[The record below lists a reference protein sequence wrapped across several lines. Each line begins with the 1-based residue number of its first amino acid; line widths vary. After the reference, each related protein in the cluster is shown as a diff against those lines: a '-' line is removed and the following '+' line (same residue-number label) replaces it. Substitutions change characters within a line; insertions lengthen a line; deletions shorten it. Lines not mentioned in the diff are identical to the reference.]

1 MLDEFPT
8 CLKFS
13 EADYDDAQLSAVT
26 VYIRTITHL
35 DYLLNIFFVERLLL
49 RHSYPSTG
57 DLLHTSFTMVSLILR
72 IWTHKDR
79 FSDDF
84 MRRDFEWLVWILKCH
99 N

>member
-13 EADYDDAQLSAVT
+13 DADYNEAQLSAVT

-35 DYLLNIFFVERLLL
+35 DHLLNIFFVERLLL
-49 RHSYPSTG
+49 RHNYPSSG

-72 IWTHKDR
+72 IRTHKDR

-84 MRRDFEWLVWILKCH
+84 MRRDFEWLV
-99 N
+99 

>member
-1 MLDEFPT
+1 MFDEFPT

-13 EADYDDAQLSAVT
+13 EADYDDAQLSVIT
-26 VYIRTITHL
+26 VYIRTITYL
-35 DYLLNIFFVERLLL
+35 DHLLNIFFVERLLL
-49 RHSYPSTG
+49 RYSYPSTG

-84 MRRDFEWLVWILKCH
+84 IRRDFEWLV
-99 N
+99 